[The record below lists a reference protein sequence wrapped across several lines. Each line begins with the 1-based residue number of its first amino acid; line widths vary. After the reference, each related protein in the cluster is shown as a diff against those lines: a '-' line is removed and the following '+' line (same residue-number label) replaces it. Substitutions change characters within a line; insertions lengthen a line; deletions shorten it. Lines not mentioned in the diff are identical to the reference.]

1 MWMYLAVLLCAF
13 AVDLIPVIAPP
24 AWTLMVFFLVKFHL
38 NPWVVLVAGVSGSTL
53 GKYIFSLYVPQIT
66 DKIIRRHK
74 REELEFMGK
83 KLGQKL
89 WQSWLF
95 VFIYSLTPLSTTAL
109 FTAAA
114 IAKVK
119 ARRMLPPFF
128 AGKFVTDAV
137 LIFTGRYA
145 VRNLTGLV
153 QGAFS
158 AKGILI
164 IVATLVV
171 TGGFLFVDW
180 RALLEKKRFK
190 FNFRI
195 WK

>member
-1 MWMYLAVLLCAF
+1 MWMYLAVFLCAF
-13 AVDLIPVIAPP
+13 GVDLIPVIAPP
-24 AWTLMVFFLVKFHL
+24 AWTLMVFFLMKFHL

-53 GKYIFSLYVPQIT
+53 GKYIFSLYVPKIT
-66 DKIIRRHK
+66 DQLIKRHK

-114 IAKVK
+114 VAKVK
-119 ARRMLPPFF
+119 AGRMLPPFF

-153 QGAFS
+153 QGALS

-180 RALLEKKRFK
+180 RALLEKKQFK
-190 FNFRI
+190 FNFKI

>member
-1 MWMYLAVLLCAF
+1 MWMFSAVFLLAF
-13 AVDLIPVIAPP
+13 AVDPIPVIAPP

-53 GKYIFSLYVPQIT
+53 GKYIFSLYVPKIT
-66 DKIIRRHK
+66 NQLIKRHK

-95 VFIYSLTPLSTTAL
+95 VFIYSLTPLSTAGL
-109 FTAAA
+109 FTAPS
-114 IAKVK
+114 IVKVK
-119 ARRMLPPFF
+119 AGRMLPPFF

-164 IVATLVV
+164 IV
-171 TGGFLFVDW
+171 
-180 RALLEKKRFK
+180 
-190 FNFRI
+190 
-195 WK
+195 

>member
-1 MWMYLAVLLCAF
+1 MWIYLAVFFSAL

-24 AWTLMVFFLVKFHL
+24 AWTLMMFFLVKFHL
-38 NPWVVLVAGVSGSTL
+38 NPWVVVVMGVSGSTL
-53 GKYIFSLYVPQIT
+53 GKYIFSLYVP
-66 DKIIRRHK
+66 KIADQLIKRRK

-83 KLGQKL
+83 KLNQKL

-95 VFIYSLTPLSTTAL
+95 VFIYTLTPLSTTVL
-109 FTAAA
+109 FTAAT

-119 ARRMLPPFF
+119 AGRTVPPFF
-128 AGKFVTDAV
+128 FGKFVSDAV

-145 VRNLTGLV
+145 VLNLTEIV
-153 QGAFS
+153 HGAFS
-158 AKGILI
+158 AKGILT
-164 IVATLVV
+164 IVVALVV

-180 RALLEKKRFK
+180 RAFLEKKQFK

>member
-1 MWMYLAVLLCAF
+1 MWMYLAVFLSAL

-38 NPWVVLVAGVSGSTL
+38 NPWVLLVAGVSGSTL
-53 GKYIFSLYVPQIT
+53 GRYIFSLYVP
-66 DKIIRRHK
+66 KIADMLIKRHK

-83 KLGQKL
+83 KLSQKL

-95 VFIYSLTPLSTTAL
+95 VFIYTLTPLSTSAL

-119 ARRMLPPFF
+119 AGRMLPPFF

-145 VRNLTGLV
+145 VLNLTGLMH
-153 QGAFS
+153 GAFS

-180 RALLEKKRFK
+180 RALLETKQFK

>member
-1 MWMYLAVLLCAF
+1 MWMYLAVFLCAF

-53 GKYIFSLYVPQIT
+53 GKYIFSLYVPKIT
-66 DKIIRRHK
+66 NQLIKRHK

-95 VFIYSLTPLSTTAL
+95 VFIYSLTPLSTAAL

-119 ARRMLPPFF
+119 AGRMLPPFF

-153 QGAFS
+153 QGALS

-180 RALLEKKRFK
+180 RVLLEKKQFK
-190 FNFRI
+190 FNFKI

>member
-1 MWMYLAVLLCAF
+1 MWMYLAVFLSAL

-38 NPWVVLVAGVSGSTL
+38 NPWGVLVVGVSGSTL
-53 GKYIFSLYVPQIT
+53 GKYIFSLYVP
-66 DKIIRRHK
+66 KIADQLIKRRK

-95 VFIYSLTPLSTTAL
+95 VFIYSLTPLSTTVL

-119 ARRMLPPFF
+119 AMRTAPPFF
-128 AGKFVTDAV
+128 AGKFVSDAV
-137 LIFTGRYA
+137 LIFAGRYA
-145 VRNLTGLV
+145 VLNLTGIV
-153 QGAFS
+153 RGAFS
-158 AKGILI
+158 AKGILT
-164 IVATLVV
+164 IVVTLVV

-180 RALLEKKRFK
+180 RALLEKKQFK

>member
-1 MWMYLAVLLCAF
+1 MWMYLAVFLGAF

-53 GKYIFSLYVPQIT
+53 GKYIFSLYVPKIT

-95 VFIYSLTPLSTTAL
+95 VFVYSLTPLSTTAL

-145 VRNLTGLV
+145 VRNLSGLV
-153 QGAFS
+153 DGAFS
-158 AKGILI
+158 AKGILT

-171 TGGFLFVDW
+171 TGGFMFVDW
-180 RALLEKKRFK
+180 RALLEKKQFK
-190 FNFRI
+190 FNFKI

>member
-1 MWMYLAVLLCAF
+1 MWMYLAVFLCAF

-24 AWTLMVFFLVKFHL
+24 AWTLMVFFLVRFHL
-38 NPWVVLVAGVSGSTL
+38 NPWVMLVAGVSGSTL
-53 GKYIFSLYVPQIT
+53 GKYIFSLYVP
-66 DKIIRRHK
+66 KIADQLIKRRK

-95 VFIYSLTPLSTTAL
+95 VFIYSLTPLSTAAL
-109 FTAAA
+109 FAAAA

-119 ARRMLPPFF
+119 AGRMLPPFF

-180 RALLEKKRFK
+180 RALLEKKQFK

>member
-1 MWMYLAVLLCAF
+1 MYLAVFLGAF

-53 GKYIFSLYVPQIT
+53 GKYIFSLYVPKIT

-95 VFIYSLTPLSTTAL
+95 VFVYSLTPLSTTAL

-180 RALLEKKRFK
+180 RALLEKKQFK
-190 FNFRI
+190 FNFKI

>member
-1 MWMYLAVLLCAF
+1 MWMYLAVFLSAF
-13 AVDLIPVIAPP
+13 AVDFIPVIAPP
-24 AWTLMVFFLVKFHL
+24 AWTFMLFFLVKFHL

-66 DKIIRRHK
+66 DKIIKRHK

-95 VFIYSLTPLSTTAL
+95 VFIYSLTPLSTAAL
-109 FTAAA
+109 FAAAA

-119 ARRMLPPFF
+119 AGRMLPPFF

-180 RALLEKKRFK
+180 RALLEKKQFK
-190 FNFRI
+190 FNFKI

>member
-1 MWMYLAVLLCAF
+1 MYLAVFLSAF

-66 DKIIRRHK
+66 DQLIKRHK

-119 ARRMLPPFF
+119 AGRMLPPFF

-158 AKGILI
+158 AKGILT
-164 IVATLVV
+164 IVVTLVV

-180 RALLEKKRFK
+180 RALLEKKQFK

>member
-1 MWMYLAVLLCAF
+1 MYLAVFLCAF

-24 AWTLMVFFLVKFHL
+24 AWMLMVFFLVKFHL

-53 GKYIFSLYVPQIT
+53 GKYIFSLYVPKIT
-66 DKIIRRHK
+66 NQLIKRHK

-95 VFIYSLTPLSTTAL
+95 VFVSSLTPLSTTAL

-114 IAKVK
+114 LAKVK
-119 ARRMLPPFF
+119 AGRMLPPFF

-180 RALLEKKRFK
+180 RALLEKKQFK
-190 FNFRI
+190 FNFKI

>member
-1 MWMYLAVLLCAF
+1 MWMYLAVFLCAF

-53 GKYIFSLYVPQIT
+53 GKSIFSLYVPKIT

-95 VFIYSLTPLSTTAL
+95 VFIYSLTPLSTAAL

-114 IAKVK
+114 IAKVN
-119 ARRMLPPFF
+119 AGRMLPPFF

-180 RALLEKKRFK
+180 RALLEKKQFK
-190 FNFRI
+190 YNFKI

>member
-1 MWMYLAVLLCAF
+1 MYLAVFLSAF

-24 AWTLMVFFLVKFHL
+24 AWTLMLYFLVKFHL

-66 DKIIRRHK
+66 DKIIKRHK

-95 VFIYSLTPLSTTAL
+95 VFIYSLTPLSTAAL
-109 FTAAA
+109 FAAAA

-119 ARRMLPPFF
+119 AGRMLPPFF

-190 FNFRI
+190 FNFKI

>member
-1 MWMYLAVLLCAF
+1 MWMYLAVFLCAF

-53 GKYIFSLYVPQIT
+53 GKYIFSLYVPKIT

-119 ARRMLPPFF
+119 AGRMLPPFF

-180 RALLEKKRFK
+180 RALLEKKQFK
-190 FNFRI
+190 FNFKI

>member
-1 MWMYLAVLLCAF
+1 MWMYLAVFLCAF

-38 NPWVVLVAGVSGSTL
+38 NPWVVLVAGVSGSTF
-53 GKYIFSLYVPQIT
+53 GKYIFSLYVPKIT
-66 DKIIRRHK
+66 DQLIKRHK

-95 VFIYSLTPLSTTAL
+95 VFIYSLTPLSTAAL
-109 FTAAA
+109 FAAAA

-119 ARRMLPPFF
+119 ARRMLAPFF
-128 AGKFVTDAV
+128 AGKFVTDGV
-137 LIFTGRYA
+137 FIFTGRYA
-145 VRNLTGLV
+145 VRNLTGLA

-158 AKGILI
+158 AKGMLI

-180 RALLEKKRFK
+180 RALLEKRQFK
-190 FNFRI
+190 YNFKI

>member
-1 MWMYLAVLLCAF
+1 MWMYLAVFLCAF

-53 GKYIFSLYVPQIT
+53 GKYIFSLYVPKIT
-66 DKIIRRHK
+66 DKIIKRHK

-119 ARRMLPPFF
+119 AGRMLPPFF

-153 QGAFS
+153 QGALS

-180 RALLEKKRFK
+180 RALLEKKQFK
-190 FNFRI
+190 FNFKI

>member
-1 MWMYLAVLLCAF
+1 MWIYLTVFLCAF

-24 AWTLMVFFLVKFHL
+24 AWTLMLYFLVKFHL

-95 VFIYSLTPLSTTAL
+95 VFIYSLTPLSTTVL

-119 ARRMLPPFF
+119 AGRMLPPFF

-164 IVATLVV
+164 IMATLVL

-190 FNFRI
+190 FNFKI

>member
-1 MWMYLAVLLCAF
+1 MWMYLAVFLCAF
-13 AVDLIPVIAPP
+13 AADLIPVIAPP

-38 NPWVVLVAGVSGSTL
+38 NPWVVLVAGVAGSTL
-53 GKYIFSLYVPQIT
+53 GKFIMSLYVPQIT
-66 DKIIRRHK
+66 DQLIKRHK

-119 ARRMLPPFF
+119 AGRMLPPFF

-158 AKGILI
+158 AKGIAI

-180 RALLEKKRFK
+180 RALLEKKQFK
-190 FNFRI
+190 FNFKI

>member
-1 MWMYLAVLLCAF
+1 MWMYLAVFLCAF

-53 GKYIFSLYVPQIT
+53 GKYILSLYVPKIT
-66 DKIIRRHK
+66 DQLIKRHK

-109 FTAAA
+109 FAAAA

-180 RALLEKKRFK
+180 RALLEKKQ
-190 FNFRI
+190 FNFNFKI

>member
-1 MWMYLAVLLCAF
+1 MWMYLAVFLGAF

-24 AWTLMVFFLVKFHL
+24 AWTFMLFFLVKFHL

-53 GKYIFSLYVPQIT
+53 GKYIFSLYVP
-66 DKIIRRHK
+66 KIADHLIKRRK

-95 VFIYSLTPLSTTAL
+95 VFIYSLTPLSTAAL

-119 ARRMLPPFF
+119 A
-128 AGKFVTDAV
+128 
-137 LIFTGRYA
+137 
-145 VRNLTGLV
+145 
-153 QGAFS
+153 
-158 AKGILI
+158 
-164 IVATLVV
+164 
-171 TGGFLFVDW
+171 
-180 RALLEKKRFK
+180 
-190 FNFRI
+190 
-195 WK
+195 

>member
-1 MWMYLAVLLCAF
+1 MWMYLAVFLSAF

-24 AWTLMVFFLVKFHL
+24 AWTLMLYFLVKFHL

-119 ARRMLPPFF
+119 AGRMLPPFF

-180 RALLEKKRFK
+180 RALLEKKQFK
-190 FNFRI
+190 FNFKI

>member
-1 MWMYLAVLLCAF
+1 MWMYLAVFLCAF

-53 GKYIFSLYVPQIT
+53 GKYIFSLYVPKIT
-66 DKIIRRHK
+66 NQLIKRHK

-95 VFIYSLTPLSTTAL
+95 VFIYSLTPLSTAAL

-119 ARRMLPPFF
+119 AGRMLPPFF

-153 QGAFS
+153 QGALS
-158 AKGILI
+158 AKGISI

-190 FNFRI
+190 FNFKI

>member
-1 MWMYLAVLLCAF
+1 MYLAVFLSAF

-24 AWTLMVFFLVKFHL
+24 AWTLMLYFLVKFHL

-66 DKIIRRHK
+66 DKIIKRHK

-95 VFIYSLTPLSTTAL
+95 VFIYSLTPLSTAAL
-109 FTAAA
+109 FAAAA

-119 ARRMLPPFF
+119 AGRMLPPFF

-180 RALLEKKRFK
+180 RALLEKKQFK
-190 FNFRI
+190 FNFKI

>member
-1 MWMYLAVLLCAF
+1 MWTYLAVFLCAF

-119 ARRMLPPFF
+119 AGRMLPPFF

-153 QGAFS
+153 QGALS

-180 RALLEKKRFK
+180 RALLEKKQFK
-190 FNFRI
+190 FNFKI